1 MTLINIK
8 YNMKQIITLLLLLFM
23 LTACK
28 DDSRNIAPDRQ
39 LNQMEKPIK
48 VFHIYKHSNVVYELT
63 LIDGN
68 KKLKSFDRKIYN
80 LSIFYKYKEGDIVI
94 P

>member
-1 MTLINIK
+1 MTLINTK

-28 DDSRNIAPDRQ
+28 DYSRNISPDRQ

-48 VFHIYKHSNVVYELT
+48 VFHIYKHSMVVYELT
-63 LIDGN
+63 FIDGD

-80 LSIFYKYKEGDIVI
+80 LSMFYKYKEGDIVI

>member
-1 MTLINIK
+1 MTHINIK
-8 YNMKQIITLLLLLFM
+8 YNMRQIITLLLLLFM
-23 LTACK
+23 LTACEEK
-28 DDSRNIAPDRQ
+28 SKNIFPDRQ

-48 VFHIYKHSNVVYELT
+48 VFHIEKHARVVYELT

-80 LSIFYKYKEGDIVI
+80 LTIFYKYKEGDVVI
-94 P
+94 Q

>member
-1 MTLINIK
+1 MTLINSK

-28 DDSRNIAPDRQ
+28 DDSRNISPDRQ
-39 LNQMEKPIK
+39 LNQMEKPVK
-48 VFHIYKHSNVVYELT
+48 VFHIYKHSSVVYELT

-80 LSIFYKYKEGDIVI
+80 LSIFYKYKEGDVVI